1 MSDTQDDG
9 LCIPCPAKLNLTLAV
24 GPPRDD
30 GLHPIASVMLPL
42 PFGLCDT
49 LSIRR
54 LDRGPS
60 RFDRIVAPG
69 CPRPMAIDWPLA
81 SDLAWRA
88 HALLEQT
95 VGKPLPIDCTLSK
108 VIPTGAGL
116 GGGSSNAAGMLVG
129 LRALFDLQLSDDRL
143 AELGQT
149 LGADVGFAVRAVI
162 DHQPA
167 VVTGIG
173 EVVTP
178 LPSLPDIDLTLVFP
192 DGACPT
198 GEVYAAFDAD
208 DASGTSSDQLAQLAQ
223 RWLAFEQP
231 PEPMNDLTAAAT
243 RVCPA
248 IGVAIDTLG
257 RLGHTAHLTGSG
269 SALFVL
275 AENAS
280 QAKTI
285 TQAARDAGL
294 AACPA
299 RYQARPRPG

>member
-1 MSDTQDDG
+1 MSDTQDAG

-42 PFGLCDT
+42 PFGLCDM
-49 LSIRR
+49 LLIRR

-60 RFDRIVAPG
+60 RFERVVAPG
-69 CPRPMAIDWPLA
+69 CPRPMPIDWPLA
-81 SDLAWRA
+81 SDLAFRA
-88 HALLEQT
+88 HALLEQS
-95 VGKPLPIDCTLSK
+95 VGRPLPIDCTLSK
-108 VIPTGAGL
+108 CIPTGAGL

-129 LRALFDLQLSDDRL
+129 LRALFGLQLSDDRL

-173 EVVTP
+173 DVVTP
-178 LPSLPDIDLTLVFP
+178 LPSLPDIDLTLLFP
-192 DGACPT
+192 DGVCPT
-198 GEVYAAFDAD
+198 AEVYAAFDAD
-208 DASGTSSDQLAQLAQ
+208 DASGSGLNQLNEYAE
-223 RWLAFEQP
+223 RWLALEQP
-231 PEPMNDLTAAAT
+231 PEPMNDLTATAV

-248 IGVAIDTLG
+248 IGEAIDTLA
-257 RLGHTAHLTGSG
+257 RLGHTAYLTGSG
-269 SALFVL
+269 STLFVP

-280 QAKTI
+280 QASEI
-285 TQAARDAGL
+285 AHAARDAGL

-299 RYQARPRPG
+299 RFEARPCPG